1 MVKEIVGTEL
11 GLTNNSLVHNRKTS
25 SEMVGF
31 FYVHSY
37 YTFYH
42 AHANILFGNCQSNYS
57 DLRREGRITY
67 ANQIYSGD
75 HGGDIL

>member
-31 FYVHSY
+31 FYVHPY
-37 YTFYH
+37 YTDGPGE
-42 AHANILFGNCQSNYS
+42 NLFGNCQS
-57 DLRREGRITY
+57 
-67 ANQIYSGD
+67 IYSTCAVKKSFNKVLTNKFGWYYK
-75 HGGDIL
+75 